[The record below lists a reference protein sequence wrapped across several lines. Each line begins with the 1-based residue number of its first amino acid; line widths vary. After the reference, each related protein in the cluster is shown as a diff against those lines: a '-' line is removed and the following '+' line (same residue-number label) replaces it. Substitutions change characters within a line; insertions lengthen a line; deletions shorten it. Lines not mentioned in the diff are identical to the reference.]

1 MIKKCFKLILKGMV
15 NEEIEM
21 PFDEYKNFDELI
33 KVYSKNTGGILISMK
48 VNDKEIPMN
57 YFEKV
62 KNSFF
67 EGGEVIELEFMPRE
81 FVMKNLVKQSSDY
94 IEKLKSSLNNLSK
107 DLLAHHEEGK
117 KVVVSIIEG
126 ISALLNII
134 IQLKTFTS
142 EEFFDMEDIKKIEV
156 VIKDISQA
164 FQDND
169 LEKLTEKIDY
179 DLIVVLKILSKIFR
193 DYEDL
198 FNESDDIEE

>member
-1 MIKKCFKLILKGMV
+1 
-15 NEEIEM
+15 
-21 PFDEYKNFDELI
+21 
-33 KVYSKNTGGILISMK
+33 
-48 VNDKEIPMN
+48 
-57 YFEKV
+57 
-62 KNSFF
+62 
-67 EGGEVIELEFMPRE
+67 MPRE

-198 FNESDDIEE
+198 FNESDDMEE